1 MFVADKSVLHKLD
14 AHAGHI
20 LGRTMWGR
28 LYLLT
33 KPVENV
39 IYWKA
44 YKQALVTVGVTLWT
58 GIGV

>member
-14 AHAGHI
+14 AHI
-20 LGRTMWGR
+20 LGRTVWGR